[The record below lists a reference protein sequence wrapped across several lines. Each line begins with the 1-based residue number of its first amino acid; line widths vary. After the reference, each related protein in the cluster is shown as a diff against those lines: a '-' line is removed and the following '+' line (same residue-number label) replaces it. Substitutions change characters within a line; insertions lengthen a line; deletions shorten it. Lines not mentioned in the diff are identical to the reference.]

1 MAVENSSITS
11 EAQGTS
17 ASSVPS
23 KEQIQR
29 LKALQG
35 TDKGIFKLA
44 CFSIIEGYL
53 REKLG
58 KQNDFSISFPSLLDM
73 FKARY
78 STKHPKEYMLIKDLI
93 TNHRG
98 TNPVRHRF
106 MNCSAEEANGA
117 IFLFCEFAKIYNLP
131 NQEEIE
137 KLSKALDVWLA
148 RKSPVETAA
157 ELENAIK
164 QIKSLSEQNEN
175 MLEKV
180 SQLGEVQN
188 QLDAMSSKLK
198 ALQFDYDQQIA
209 ANKKNK
215 ERIDELRRAK
225 NDEEQKNLKAQK
237 ELQTQLEK
245 LSDAEEYIQNLNRMT
260 SYTRTRYDFEQSI
273 VHLTK
278 EQESIVNQVKFNR
291 DFLIKGSAGTG
302 KSLVLLKTLEKLLA
316 EQSGSLFASDK
327 NKSIKLITFTHSLEK
342 YNRYIASLMKI
353 GKTELAENN
362 DIITTSETYI
372 SKILKAA
379 FPQKELNYILDKVEI
394 ECLEDE
400 NVNPLGKEIWTELDK
415 FILPKCIT
423 KKEYCEEMIAR
434 TGMRK
439 PQNEASRKKIWAVVE
454 KIFDAWE
461 KSDEWYSVFAAYKL
475 ATTDFTVPENLCVD
489 YLFVDEAQDLTAA
502 TLRILKSSVRE
513 AVILAGDN
521 DQSIFQPGFTWSR
534 AGLDV
539 SGATRILNINFR
551 STNQI
556 NEVAEKYRK
565 LIKGSD
571 KENRPETFRL
581 GPPVELHE
589 SKNEDEGFTQIIETV
604 KLCIKTLGYES
615 ENICLIAP
623 QKKQL
628 DKLKT
633 LLKDELD
640 LESSLVSE
648 GTFDFAQQ
656 GIIRLA
662 TTQSCKGLDFPVVL
676 FYIDHRAHYL
686 DVFDEE
692 ISDKINR
699 NMIYTALTRS
709 IELLHVFMPQKVSE
723 GPVGDLK
730 KILKEEK

>member
-1 MAVENSSITS
+1 MVAENT
-11 EAQGTS
+11 EL
-17 ASSVPS
+17 PS
-23 KEQIQR
+23 KEQLQR
-29 LKALQG
+29 LKSLQG
-35 TDKGIFKLA
+35 TDKGLFKLA
-44 CFSIIEGYL
+44 CFSVIEGYM

-58 KQNDFSISFPSLLDM
+58 KQNDFSISFPKLLDL

-78 STKHPKEYMLIKDLI
+78 ATNSPREYMLIKDLI
-93 TNHRG
+93 KNHQG

-106 MNCSAEEANGA
+106 MDCSEEEAIGA
-117 IFLFCEFAKIYNLP
+117 IYLFNEFAKNYKLP
-131 NQEEIE
+131 NQAEIE
-137 KLSKALDVWLA
+137 KMAKALDIWLS
-148 RKSPVETAA
+148 RKSPAETVA
-157 ELENAIK
+157 ELEKAIK
-164 QIKSLSEQNEN
+164 QIKSLSEQNN
-175 MLEKV
+175 DMLEKV
-180 SQLGEVQN
+180 TQLGQLQT

-198 ALQFDYDQQIA
+198 ALQFDYDQQITSS
-209 ANKKNK
+209 KKDK
-215 ERIDELRRAK
+215 ERIDQLRKAK
-225 NDEEQKNLKAQK
+225 NEEEQKNLKVQK
-237 ELQTQLEK
+237 ELQAQLEK

-260 SYTRTRYDFEQSI
+260 SYTRTRYDFEQSL

-316 EQSGSLFASDK
+316 EQSASLFDDDR

-353 GKTELAENN
+353 GENQLAEKGNL
-362 DIITTSETYI
+362 ITTSEAYI
-372 SKILKAA
+372 SKIIKAA
-379 FPQKELNYILDKVEI
+379 FPEKNLTYLLEKVEI
-394 ECLEDE
+394 EGLED
-400 NVNPLGKEIWTELDK
+400 VSLNPLGKDIWTELDK

-439 PQNEASRKKIWAVVE
+439 AQTEASRKKIWDFVE
-454 KIFDAWE
+454 KIFEAWE
-461 KSDEWYSVFAAYKL
+461 KSAEWYSAFASYKL
-475 ATTDFTVPENLCVD
+475 STMDFKVPDELCVD

-556 NEVAEKYRK
+556 NQLAEKYRT
-565 LIKGSD
+565 LIKACD

-589 SKNEDEGFTQIIETV
+589 SKNEDEGFMQMIETV
-604 KLCIKTLGYES
+604 KLCIETLGYES

-623 QKKQL
+623 QRKQL
-628 DKLKT
+628 DKLKVM
-633 LLKDELD
+633 LKEELD
-640 LESSLVSE
+640 MESSLVSE

-692 ISDKINR
+692 VSDKINR

-709 IELLHVFMPQKVSE
+709 IELLHVFMPEKVSE

-730 KILKEEK
+730 RIMKD

>member
-1 MAVENSSITS
+1 MVAENT
-11 EAQGTS
+11 EL
-17 ASSVPS
+17 PS
-23 KEQIQR
+23 KEQLQR
-29 LKALQG
+29 LKSLQG
-35 TDKGIFKLA
+35 TDKGLFKLA
-44 CFSIIEGYL
+44 CFSVIEGYM

-58 KQNDFSISFPSLLDM
+58 KQNDFSISFPKLLDL

-78 STKHPKEYMLIKDLI
+78 ATNSPREYMLIKDLI
-93 TNHRG
+93 KNHQG

-106 MNCSAEEANGA
+106 MDCSEEEAIGA
-117 IFLFCEFAKIYNLP
+117 IYLFNEFAKNYKLP
-131 NQEEIE
+131 NQAEIE
-137 KLSKALDVWLA
+137 KMAKALDIWLS
-148 RKSPVETAA
+148 RKSPAETVA
-157 ELENAIK
+157 ELEKAIK
-164 QIKSLSEQNEN
+164 QIKSLSEQNN
-175 MLEKV
+175 DMLEKV
-180 SQLGEVQN
+180 TQLGQLQT

-198 ALQFDYDQQIA
+198 ALQFDYDQQITSS
-209 ANKKNK
+209 KKDK
-215 ERIDELRRAK
+215 ERIDQLRKAK
-225 NDEEQKNLKAQK
+225 NEEEQKNLKVQK
-237 ELQTQLEK
+237 ELQAQLEK

-260 SYTRTRYDFEQSI
+260 SYTRTRYDFEQSL

-316 EQSGSLFASDK
+316 EQSASLFDDDR

-353 GKTELAENN
+353 GENQLAEKGNL
-362 DIITTSETYI
+362 ITTSEAYI
-372 SKILKAA
+372 SKIIKAA
-379 FPQKELNYILDKVEI
+379 FPEKNLTYLLEKVEI
-394 ECLEDE
+394 EGLED
-400 NVNPLGKEIWTELDK
+400 VSLNPLGKDIWTELDK

-439 PQNEASRKKIWAVVE
+439 AQTEASRKKIWDFVE
-454 KIFDAWE
+454 KIFEAWE
-461 KSDEWYSVFAAYKL
+461 KSAEWYSAFASYKL
-475 ATTDFTVPENLCVD
+475 STMDFKVPDELCVD

-556 NEVAEKYRK
+556 NQLAEKYRT
-565 LIKGSD
+565 LIKACD

-589 SKNEDEGFTQIIETV
+589 SKNEDEGFMQMIETV
-604 KLCIKTLGYES
+604 KLCIETLGYES

-623 QKKQL
+623 QRKQL
-628 DKLKT
+628 DKLKVM
-633 LLKDELD
+633 LKEELD
-640 LESSLVSE
+640 LDSCLVSE
-648 GTFDFAQQ
+648 GSFDFAQQ

-692 ISDKINR
+692 VSDKINR

-709 IELLHVFMPQKVSE
+709 IELLHVFMPEKVSE

-730 KILKEEK
+730 RIMKD

>member
-1 MAVENSSITS
+1 MVAENT
-11 EAQGTS
+11 EL
-17 ASSVPS
+17 PS
-23 KEQIQR
+23 KEQLQR
-29 LKALQG
+29 LKSLQG
-35 TDKGIFKLA
+35 TDKGLFKLA
-44 CFSIIEGYL
+44 CFSVIEGYM

-58 KQNDFSISFPSLLDM
+58 KQNDFSISFPKLLDL

-78 STKHPKEYMLIKDLI
+78 ATNSPREYMLIKDLI
-93 TNHRG
+93 KNHQG

-106 MNCSAEEANGA
+106 ANCSDEEAIGA
-117 IFLFCEFAKIYNLP
+117 IYLFNEFAKNYKLP
-131 NQEEIE
+131 NQAEIE
-137 KLSKALDVWLA
+137 KMAKALDIWLS
-148 RKSPVETAA
+148 RKSPAETAA
-157 ELENAIK
+157 ELEKAIK
-164 QIKSLSEQNEN
+164 QIKSLSEQNN
-175 MLEKV
+175 DMLEKV
-180 SQLGEVQN
+180 TKLGQLQT

-198 ALQFDYDQQIA
+198 ALQFDYDQQITSS
-209 ANKKNK
+209 KKDK
-215 ERIDELRRAK
+215 ERIDQLRKAK
-225 NDEEQKNLKAQK
+225 NEEEQKNLKVQK
-237 ELQTQLEK
+237 ELQAQLEK

-260 SYTRTRYDFEQSI
+260 SYTRTRYDFEQSL

-316 EQSGSLFASDK
+316 EQSASLFDDDR

-353 GKTELAENN
+353 GENQLAEKGNL
-362 DIITTSETYI
+362 ITTSEAYI
-372 SKILKAA
+372 SKIIKAA
-379 FPQKELNYILDKVEI
+379 FPEKNLTYLLEKVEI
-394 ECLEDE
+394 EGLED
-400 NVNPLGKEIWTELDK
+400 VSLNPLGKDIWTELDK

-439 PQNEASRKKIWAVVE
+439 AQTEASRKKIWDYVE
-454 KIFDAWE
+454 KIFEVWE
-461 KSDEWYSVFAAYKL
+461 KSAEWYSAFSAYKL
-475 ATTDFTVPENLCVD
+475 ASMDFKVPEELCVD

-556 NEVAEKYRK
+556 NQLAEKYRS

-571 KENRPETFRL
+571 TENRPETFRL

-589 SKNEDEGFTQIIETV
+589 SKNEDEGFMQMIETV
-604 KLCIKTLGYES
+604 KLCIETLGYEC

-623 QKKQL
+623 QRKQL
-628 DKLKT
+628 DKLKVM
-633 LLKDELD
+633 LKEELD
-640 LESSLVSE
+640 MESSLVSE

-692 ISDKINR
+692 VSDKINR

-709 IELLHVFMPQKVSE
+709 IELLHVFMPEKVSE

-730 KILKEEK
+730 RIMKD

>member
-1 MAVENSSITS
+1 MVAENT
-11 EAQGTS
+11 EL
-17 ASSVPS
+17 PS
-23 KEQIQR
+23 KEQLQR
-29 LKALQG
+29 LKSLQG
-35 TDKGIFKLA
+35 TDKGLFKLA
-44 CFSIIEGYL
+44 CFSVIEGYM

-58 KQNDFSISFPSLLDM
+58 KQNDFSISFPKLLDL

-78 STKHPKEYMLIKDLI
+78 ATNSPREYMLIKDLI
-93 TNHRG
+93 KNHQG

-106 MNCSAEEANGA
+106 ANCSDEEAIGA
-117 IFLFCEFAKIYNLP
+117 IYLFNEFAKNYKLP
-131 NQEEIE
+131 NQAEIE
-137 KLSKALDVWLA
+137 KMAKALDIWLS
-148 RKSPVETAA
+148 RKSPAETVA
-157 ELENAIK
+157 ELEKAIK
-164 QIKSLSEQNEN
+164 QIKSLSEQNN
-175 MLEKV
+175 DMLEKV
-180 SQLGEVQN
+180 TQLGQLQT

-198 ALQFDYDQQIA
+198 ALQFDYDQQITSS
-209 ANKKNK
+209 KKDK
-215 ERIDELRRAK
+215 ERIDQLRKAK
-225 NDEEQKNLKAQK
+225 NEEEQKNLKVQK
-237 ELQTQLEK
+237 ELQAQLEK

-260 SYTRTRYDFEQSI
+260 SYTRTRYDFEQSL

-316 EQSGSLFASDK
+316 EQSASLFDDDR

-353 GKTELAENN
+353 GENQLAEKGNL
-362 DIITTSETYI
+362 ITTSEAYI
-372 SKILKAA
+372 SKIIKAA
-379 FPQKELNYILDKVEI
+379 FPEKNLTYLLEKVEI
-394 ECLEDE
+394 EGLED
-400 NVNPLGKEIWTELDK
+400 VSLNPLGKDIWTELDK

-439 PQNEASRKKIWAVVE
+439 AQTEASRKKIWDFVE
-454 KIFDAWE
+454 KIFEAWE
-461 KSDEWYSVFAAYKL
+461 KSAEWYSAFASYKL
-475 ATTDFTVPENLCVD
+475 STMDFKVPDELCVD

-556 NEVAEKYRK
+556 NQLAEKYRT
-565 LIKGSD
+565 LIKACD

-589 SKNEDEGFTQIIETV
+589 SKNEDEGFMQMIETV
-604 KLCIKTLGYES
+604 KLCIETLGYES

-623 QKKQL
+623 QRKQL
-628 DKLKT
+628 DKLKVM
-633 LLKDELD
+633 LKEELD
-640 LESSLVSE
+640 LDSCLVSE
-648 GTFDFAQQ
+648 GSFDFAQQ

-692 ISDKINR
+692 VSDKINR

-709 IELLHVFMPQKVSE
+709 IELLHVFMPEKVSE

-730 KILKEEK
+730 RIMKD

>member
-1 MAVENSSITS
+1 MVAENT
-11 EAQGTS
+11 EL
-17 ASSVPS
+17 PS
-23 KEQIQR
+23 KEQLQR
-29 LKALQG
+29 LKSLQG
-35 TDKGIFKLA
+35 TDKGLFKLA
-44 CFSIIEGYL
+44 CFSVIEGYM

-58 KQNDFSISFPSLLDM
+58 KQNDFSISFPKLLDL

-78 STKHPKEYMLIKDLI
+78 ATNSPREYMLIKDLI
-93 TNHRG
+93 KNHQG

-106 MNCSAEEANGA
+106 ANCSDEEAIGA
-117 IFLFCEFAKIYNLP
+117 IYLFNEFAKNYKLP
-131 NQEEIE
+131 NQAEIE
-137 KLSKALDVWLA
+137 KMAKALDIWLS
-148 RKSPVETAA
+148 RKSPAETAA
-157 ELENAIK
+157 ELEKAIK
-164 QIKSLSEQNEN
+164 QIKSLSEQNN
-175 MLEKV
+175 DMLEKV
-180 SQLGEVQN
+180 TKLGQLQT

-198 ALQFDYDQQIA
+198 ALQFDYDQQITSS
-209 ANKKNK
+209 KKDK
-215 ERIDELRRAK
+215 ERIDQLRKAK
-225 NDEEQKNLKAQK
+225 NEEEQKNLKVQK
-237 ELQTQLEK
+237 ELQAQLEK

-260 SYTRTRYDFEQSI
+260 SYTRTRYDFEQSL

-316 EQSGSLFASDK
+316 EQSASLFDDDR

-353 GKTELAENN
+353 GEKQLAEKGNL
-362 DIITTSETYI
+362 ITTSEAYI
-372 SKILKAA
+372 SKIIKAA
-379 FPQKELNYILDKVEI
+379 FPEKNLTYLLEKVEI
-394 ECLEDE
+394 EGLED
-400 NVNPLGKEIWTELDK
+400 VSLNPLGKDIWTELDK

-439 PQNEASRKKIWAVVE
+439 AQTEASRKKIWDFVE
-454 KIFDAWE
+454 KIFEAWE
-461 KSDEWYSVFAAYKL
+461 KSAEWYSAFASYKL
-475 ATTDFTVPENLCVD
+475 STMDFKVPDELCVD

-556 NEVAEKYRK
+556 NQLAEKYRT
-565 LIKGSD
+565 LIKACD

-589 SKNEDEGFTQIIETV
+589 SKNEDEGFMQMIETV
-604 KLCIKTLGYES
+604 KLCIETLGYES

-623 QKKQL
+623 QRKQL
-628 DKLKT
+628 DKLKVM
-633 LLKDELD
+633 LKEELD
-640 LESSLVSE
+640 LDSCLVSE
-648 GTFDFAQQ
+648 GSFDFAQQ

-692 ISDKINR
+692 VSDKINR

-709 IELLHVFMPQKVSE
+709 IELLHVFMPEKVSE

-730 KILKEEK
+730 RIMKD

>member
-1 MAVENSSITS
+1 MVAENT
-11 EAQGTS
+11 EL
-17 ASSVPS
+17 PS
-23 KEQIQR
+23 KEQLQR
-29 LKALQG
+29 LKSLQG
-35 TDKGIFKLA
+35 TDKGLFKLA
-44 CFSIIEGYL
+44 CFSVIEGYM

-58 KQNDFSISFPSLLDM
+58 KQNDFSISFPKLLDL

-78 STKHPKEYMLIKDLI
+78 ATNSPREYMLIKDLI
-93 TNHRG
+93 KNHQG

-106 MNCSAEEANGA
+106 MDCSEEEAIGA
-117 IFLFCEFAKIYNLP
+117 IYLFNEFAKNYKLP
-131 NQEEIE
+131 NQAEIE
-137 KLSKALDVWLA
+137 KMAKALDIWLS
-148 RKSPVETAA
+148 RKSPAETAA
-157 ELENAIK
+157 ELEKAIK
-164 QIKSLSEQNEN
+164 QIKSLSEQNN
-175 MLEKV
+175 DMLEKV
-180 SQLGEVQN
+180 TQLGQVQS

-198 ALQFDYDQQIA
+198 ALQFDYDQQITSS
-209 ANKKNK
+209 KKDK
-215 ERIDELRRAK
+215 ERIDQLRKAK
-225 NDEEQKNLKAQK
+225 NEEEQKNLKVQK
-237 ELQTQLEK
+237 ELQAQLEK

-260 SYTRTRYDFEQSI
+260 SYTRTRYDFEQSL

-316 EQSGSLFASDK
+316 EQSASLFDDDR

-353 GKTELAENN
+353 GEKQLAEKGNL
-362 DIITTSETYI
+362 ITTSEAYI
-372 SKILKAA
+372 SKIIKAA
-379 FPQKELNYILDKVEI
+379 FPEKNLTYLLEKVEI
-394 ECLEDE
+394 EGLED
-400 NVNPLGKEIWTELDK
+400 VSLNPLGKDIWTELDK

-439 PQNEASRKKIWAVVE
+439 AQTEASRKKIWDYVE
-454 KIFDAWE
+454 KIFEVWE
-461 KSDEWYSVFAAYKL
+461 KSDEWYSAFAAYKL
-475 ATTDFTVPENLCVD
+475 ATMDFKMPDELCVD

-539 SGATRILNINFR
+539 SGATRVLNINFR

-556 NEVAEKYRK
+556 NQLAEKYRA

-571 KENRPETFRL
+571 TENRPETFRL

-589 SKNEDEGFTQIIETV
+589 SKNEDEGFMQMIETV
-604 KLCIKTLGYES
+604 KLCIETLSYER

-623 QKKQL
+623 QRKLL
-628 DKLKT
+628 DKLKVM
-633 LLKDELD
+633 LKEELD

-692 ISDKINR
+692 VSDKINR

-709 IELLHVFMPQKVSE
+709 IELLHVFMPEKVSE

-730 KILKEEK
+730 RIMKD

>member
-1 MAVENSSITS
+1 MVADNTEL
-11 EAQGTS
+11 
-17 ASSVPS
+17 PS
-23 KEQIQR
+23 KEQLQR
-29 LKALQG
+29 LKSLQG
-35 TDKGIFKLA
+35 TDKGLFKLA
-44 CFSIIEGYL
+44 CFSVIEGYM

-58 KQNDFSISFPSLLDM
+58 KQNDFSISFPKLLDL
-73 FKARY
+73 FKALYATNSPR
-78 STKHPKEYMLIKDLI
+78 EYMLIKDLI
-93 TNHRG
+93 KNHQG

-106 MNCSAEEANGA
+106 MDCSEEEAISA
-117 IFLFCEFAKIYNLP
+117 IYLFNEFAKNYKLP
-131 NQEEIE
+131 NQAEIE
-137 KLSKALDVWLA
+137 KMAKALDIWLS
-148 RKSPVETAA
+148 RKSPAETAA
-157 ELENAIK
+157 ELEKAIK
-164 QIKSLSEQNEN
+164 QIKSLSEQNN
-175 MLEKV
+175 DMLEKV
-180 SQLGEVQN
+180 TQLGQVQS

-198 ALQFDYDQQIA
+198 ALQFDYDQQITSS
-209 ANKKNK
+209 KKDK
-215 ERIDELRRAK
+215 ERIDQLRKAK
-225 NDEEQKNLKAQK
+225 NEEEQKNLKVQK
-237 ELQTQLEK
+237 ELQAQLEK

-260 SYTRTRYDFEQSI
+260 SYTRTRYDFEQSL

-316 EQSGSLFASDK
+316 EQSASLFDDDR

-353 GKTELAENN
+353 GENQLAEKGNL
-362 DIITTSETYI
+362 ITTSEAYI
-372 SKILKAA
+372 SKIIKAA
-379 FPQKELNYILDKVEI
+379 FPEKNLTYLLEKVEI
-394 ECLEDE
+394 EGLEDIRL
-400 NVNPLGKEIWTELDK
+400 NPLGKDIWTELDK

-439 PQNEASRKKIWAVVE
+439 AQTEASRKKIWDYVE
-454 KIFDAWE
+454 KIFEAWE
-461 KSDEWYSVFAAYKL
+461 KSDEWYSGFAAYKL
-475 ATTDFTVPENLCVD
+475 ATMDFKVPDELCVD

-556 NEVAEKYRK
+556 NQLAEKYRA

-571 KENRPETFRL
+571 TENRPETFRL

-589 SKNEDEGFTQIIETV
+589 SKNEDEGFMQMIETV
-604 KLCIKTLGYES
+604 KLCIETLSYES

-623 QKKQL
+623 QRKQL
-628 DKLKT
+628 DKLKVM
-633 LLKDELD
+633 LKEELD

-648 GTFDFAQQ
+648 GSFDFAQQ

-692 ISDKINR
+692 VSDKINR

-709 IELLHVFMPQKVSE
+709 IELLHVFMPEKVSE

-730 KILKEEK
+730 RIMKD

>member
-1 MAVENSSITS
+1 MVAENT
-11 EAQGTS
+11 EL
-17 ASSVPS
+17 PS
-23 KEQIQR
+23 KEQLQR
-29 LKALQG
+29 LKSLQG
-35 TDKGIFKLA
+35 TDKGLFKLA
-44 CFSIIEGYL
+44 CFSVIEGYM

-58 KQNDFSISFPSLLDM
+58 KQNDFSISFPKLLDL

-78 STKHPKEYMLIKDLI
+78 ATNSPREYMLIKDLI
-93 TNHRG
+93 KNHQG

-106 MNCSAEEANGA
+106 ANCSDEEAIGA
-117 IFLFCEFAKIYNLP
+117 IYLFNEFAKNYKLP
-131 NQEEIE
+131 NQAEIE
-137 KLSKALDVWLA
+137 KMAKALDIWLT

-157 ELENAIK
+157 ELEKAIK
-164 QIKSLSEQNEN
+164 QIKSLSEQNN
-175 MLEKV
+175 DMLEKV
-180 SQLGEVQN
+180 TKLGQLQT

-198 ALQFDYDQQIA
+198 ALQFDYDQQITSS
-209 ANKKNK
+209 KKDK
-215 ERIDELRRAK
+215 ERIDQLRKAK
-225 NDEEQKNLKAQK
+225 NEEEQKNLKVQK
-237 ELQTQLEK
+237 ELQAQLEK

-260 SYTRTRYDFEQSI
+260 SYTRTRYDFEQSL

-316 EQSGSLFASDK
+316 EQSASLFDDDR

-342 YNRYIASLMKI
+342 YNRFISSLMTI
-353 GKTELAENN
+353 GENQLFDKGN
-362 DIITTSETYI
+362 LITTSEAYI
-372 SKILKAA
+372 SKIIKAA
-379 FPQKELNYILDKVEI
+379 FPEKNLTYLMEKVEI
-394 ECLEDE
+394 EGLED
-400 NVNPLGKEIWTELDK
+400 VSLNPLGKDIWTELDK

-439 PQNEASRKKIWAVVE
+439 AQTEASRKKIWDFVE
-454 KIFDAWE
+454 KIFEAWE
-461 KSDEWYSVFAAYKL
+461 KSAEWYSAFASYKL
-475 ATTDFTVPENLCVD
+475 STMDCKVPDELCVD

-556 NEVAEKYRK
+556 NQLAEKYRS

-571 KENRPETFRL
+571 TENRPETFRL

-589 SKNEDEGFTQIIETV
+589 SKNEDEGFMQMIETV
-604 KLCIKTLGYES
+604 KLCIETLGYEC

-623 QKKQL
+623 QRKQL
-628 DKLKT
+628 DKLKVM
-633 LLKDELD
+633 LKEELD

-692 ISDKINR
+692 VSDKINR

-709 IELLHVFMPQKVSE
+709 IELLHVFMPEKVSE

-730 KILKEEK
+730 RIMKD

>member
-1 MAVENSSITS
+1 MVAENT
-11 EAQGTS
+11 EL
-17 ASSVPS
+17 PS
-23 KEQIQR
+23 KEQLQR
-29 LKALQG
+29 LKSLQG
-35 TDKGIFKLA
+35 TDKGLFKLA
-44 CFSIIEGYL
+44 CFSVIEGYM

-58 KQNDFSISFPSLLDM
+58 KQNDFSISFPKLLDL

-78 STKHPKEYMLIKDLI
+78 ATNSPREYMLIKDLI
-93 TNHRG
+93 KNHQG

-106 MNCSAEEANGA
+106 MDCSEEEAIGA
-117 IFLFCEFAKIYNLP
+117 IYLFNEFAKNYKLP
-131 NQEEIE
+131 NQAEIE
-137 KLSKALDVWLA
+137 KMAKALDIWLT

-157 ELENAIK
+157 ELEKAIK
-164 QIKSLSEQNEN
+164 QIKSLSEQNN
-175 MLEKV
+175 DMLEKV
-180 SQLGEVQN
+180 TQLGQVQSQLE
-188 QLDAMSSKLK
+188 AMSSKLK
-198 ALQFDYDQQIA
+198 ALQFDYDQQITSS
-209 ANKKNK
+209 KKDK
-215 ERIDELRRAK
+215 ERIDQLRKAK
-225 NDEEQKNLKAQK
+225 NEEEQKNLKVQK
-237 ELQTQLEK
+237 ELQAQLEK
-245 LSDAEEYIQNLNRMT
+245 LSDAEEYMQNLNRMT
-260 SYTRTRYDFEQSI
+260 SYTRTRYDFEQSL

-316 EQSGSLFASDK
+316 EQSASLFDDDR

-353 GKTELAENN
+353 GEKQLAEKGNL
-362 DIITTSETYI
+362 ITTSEAYI
-372 SKILKAA
+372 SKIIKAA
-379 FPQKELNYILDKVEI
+379 FPEKNLTYLLEKVEI
-394 ECLEDE
+394 EGLED
-400 NVNPLGKEIWTELDK
+400 VSLNPLGKDIWTELDK

-439 PQNEASRKKIWAVVE
+439 AQTEASRKKIWDFVE
-454 KIFDAWE
+454 KIFEAWE
-461 KSDEWYSVFAAYKL
+461 KSAEWYSAFASYKL
-475 ATTDFTVPENLCVD
+475 STMDFKVPDELCVD

-556 NEVAEKYRK
+556 NQLAEKYRS

-571 KENRPETFRL
+571 TENRPETFRL

-589 SKNEDEGFTQIIETV
+589 SKNEDEGFMQMIETV
-604 KLCIKTLGYES
+604 KLCIETLGYEC

-623 QKKQL
+623 QRKQL
-628 DKLKT
+628 DKLKVM
-633 LLKDELD
+633 LKEELD
-640 LESSLVSE
+640 MESSLVSE

-692 ISDKINR
+692 VSDKINR

-709 IELLHVFMPQKVSE
+709 IELLHVFMPEKVSE

-730 KILKEEK
+730 RIMKD

>member
-1 MAVENSSITS
+1 MAEVT
-11 EAQGTS
+11 
-17 ASSVPS
+17 VPS
-23 KEQIQR
+23 SEQIKR

-35 TDKGIFKLA
+35 TDKGLFKLA
-44 CFSIIEGYL
+44 CFSVIEGYL
-53 REKLG
+53 REKLE
-58 KQNDFSISFPSLLDM
+58 KQNDFSISFPKLLDL
-73 FKARY
+73 FKTRY
-78 STKHPKEYMLIKDLI
+78 STNTPREYMLIKDLI
-93 TNHRG
+93 KNHQG

-106 MNCSAEEANGA
+106 MDCSEEEAIGA
-117 IFLFCEFAKIYNLP
+117 IYLFNEFAKNYKLP
-131 NQEEIE
+131 NQAEIE
-137 KLSKALDVWLA
+137 KMAKALDIWLS
-148 RKSPVETAA
+148 RKSPAETAA
-157 ELENAIK
+157 ELEKAIK
-164 QIKSLSEQNEN
+164 QIKSLSEQNN
-175 MLEKV
+175 DMLEKV
-180 SQLGEVQN
+180 TKLGQLQT
-188 QLDAMSSKLK
+188 QLEAMSSKLK
-198 ALQFDYDQQIA
+198 ALQFDYDQQITSS
-209 ANKKNK
+209 KKNK
-215 ERIDELRRAK
+215 ERIDQLRKTK
-225 NDEEQKNLKAQK
+225 NEEEQKNLKAQK
-237 ELQTQLEK
+237 ELQAQLEK
-245 LSDAEEYIQNLNRMT
+245 LSDAEDYIQNLNRMT
-260 SYTRTRYDFEQSI
+260 SYTRTRYDFEQSLL
-273 VHLTK
+273 HLTK

-316 EQSGSLFASDK
+316 EQSESLFDDDR
-327 NKSIKLITFTHSLEK
+327 NKTIKLITYTHSLEK

-353 GKTELAENN
+353 GEIQLAEKGNL
-362 DIITTSETYI
+362 ITTSEAYI
-372 SKILKAA
+372 SKIIKAA
-379 FPQKELNYILDKVEI
+379 FPEKKSSYFMGKVEI
-394 ECLEDE
+394 EGLED
-400 NVNPLGKEIWTELDK
+400 VSLNPLGKDIWTELEK

-423 KKEYCEEMIAR
+423 KKEYCEDMIAR

-439 PQNEASRKKIWAVVE
+439 AQNEASRKKIWDFVE
-454 KIFDAWE
+454 KIFEAWE
-461 KSDEWYSVFAAYKL
+461 KSDEWYSGFTAYKL
-475 ATTDFTVPENLCVD
+475 ATMDFKVPDELCVD

-556 NEVAEKYRK
+556 NELAEKYRA

-589 SKNEDEGFTQIIETV
+589 SKNEDEGFMQMIETV
-604 KLCIKTLGYES
+604 KLCIETLGYES

-623 QKKQL
+623 QRKQL
-628 DKLKT
+628 DKLKVM
-633 LLKDELD
+633 LKEELD

-648 GTFDFAQQ
+648 GSFDFAQQ

-692 ISDKINR
+692 VSDKINR

-709 IELLHVFMPQKVSE
+709 IELLHVFMLEKVSE

-730 KILKEEK
+730 RIMKN

>member
-1 MAVENSSITS
+1 MVAENT
-11 EAQGTS
+11 EL
-17 ASSVPS
+17 PS
-23 KEQIQR
+23 KEQLQR
-29 LKALQG
+29 LKSLQG
-35 TDKGIFKLA
+35 TDKGLFKLA
-44 CFSIIEGYL
+44 CFSVIEGYM

-58 KQNDFSISFPSLLDM
+58 KQNDFSISFPKLLDL

-78 STKHPKEYMLIKDLI
+78 ATNSPREYMLIKDLI
-93 TNHRG
+93 KNHQG

-106 MNCSAEEANGA
+106 ANCSDEEAIGA
-117 IFLFCEFAKIYNLP
+117 IYLFNEFAKTYKLP
-131 NQEEIE
+131 NQAEIE
-137 KLSKALDVWLA
+137 KMAKALDIWLS
-148 RKSPVETAA
+148 RKSPAETAA
-157 ELENAIK
+157 ELEKAIK
-164 QIKSLSEQNEN
+164 QIKSLSEQNN
-175 MLEKV
+175 DMLEKV
-180 SQLGEVQN
+180 TKLGQLQT

-198 ALQFDYDQQIA
+198 ALQFDYDQQITSS
-209 ANKKNK
+209 KKDK
-215 ERIDELRRAK
+215 ERINQLRKAK
-225 NDEEQKNLKAQK
+225 NEEEQKNLKVQK

-260 SYTRTRYDFEQSI
+260 SYTRTRYDFEQSL

-316 EQSGSLFASDK
+316 EQSASLFDDDR

-353 GKTELAENN
+353 GEKQLAEKGNL
-362 DIITTSETYI
+362 ITTSEAYI
-372 SKILKAA
+372 SKIIKAA
-379 FPQKELNYILDKVEI
+379 FPEKNLTYLLEKVEI
-394 ECLEDE
+394 EGLED
-400 NVNPLGKEIWTELDK
+400 VSLNPLGKDIWTELDK

-439 PQNEASRKKIWAVVE
+439 AQTEASRKKIWDFVE
-454 KIFDAWE
+454 KIFEAWE
-461 KSDEWYSVFAAYKL
+461 KSAEWYSAFASYKL
-475 ATTDFTVPENLCVD
+475 STMDFKVPDELCVD

-556 NEVAEKYRK
+556 NQLAEKYRS

-571 KENRPETFRL
+571 TENRPETFRL

-589 SKNEDEGFTQIIETV
+589 SKNEDEGFMQMIETV
-604 KLCIKTLGYES
+604 KLCIETLGYEC

-623 QKKQL
+623 QRKQL
-628 DKLKT
+628 DKLKVM
-633 LLKDELD
+633 LKEELD

-692 ISDKINR
+692 VSDKINR

-709 IELLHVFMPQKVSE
+709 IELLHVFMPEKVSE

-730 KILKEEK
+730 RIMKD

>member
-1 MAVENSSITS
+1 MVAENT
-11 EAQGTS
+11 EL
-17 ASSVPS
+17 PS
-23 KEQIQR
+23 KEQLQR
-29 LKALQG
+29 LKSLQG
-35 TDKGIFKLA
+35 TDKGLFKLA
-44 CFSIIEGYL
+44 CFSVIEGYM

-58 KQNDFSISFPSLLDM
+58 KQNDFSISFPKLLDL

-78 STKHPKEYMLIKDLI
+78 ATNSPREYMLIKDLI
-93 TNHRG
+93 KNHQG

-106 MNCSAEEANGA
+106 MDCSEEEAIGA
-117 IFLFCEFAKIYNLP
+117 IYLFNEFAKNYKLP
-131 NQEEIE
+131 NQAEIE
-137 KLSKALDVWLA
+137 KMAKALDIWLS
-148 RKSPVETAA
+148 RKSPAETAV
-157 ELENAIK
+157 ELEKAIK
-164 QIKSLSEQNEN
+164 QIKTLSEQNN
-175 MLEKV
+175 DMLEKV
-180 SQLGEVQN
+180 TQLGQLQT

-198 ALQFDYDQQIA
+198 ALQFDYDQQITSS
-209 ANKKNK
+209 KKDK
-215 ERIDELRRAK
+215 ERINQLRKAK
-225 NDEEQKNLKAQK
+225 NEEEQKNLKVQK

-260 SYTRTRYDFEQSI
+260 SYTRTRYDFEQSL

-316 EQSGSLFASDK
+316 EQSASLFDDDR

-353 GKTELAENN
+353 GENQLAEKGNL
-362 DIITTSETYI
+362 ITTSEAYI
-372 SKILKAA
+372 SKIIKAA
-379 FPQKELNYILDKVEI
+379 FPEKNLTYLLEKVEI
-394 ECLEDE
+394 EGLED
-400 NVNPLGKEIWTELDK
+400 VSLNPLGKDIWTELDK

-439 PQNEASRKKIWAVVE
+439 AQTEASRKKIWDFVE
-454 KIFDAWE
+454 KIFEAWE
-461 KSDEWYSVFAAYKL
+461 KSAEWYSAFASYKL
-475 ATTDFTVPENLCVD
+475 STMDFKVPDELCVD

-556 NEVAEKYRK
+556 NELAEKYRS

-571 KENRPETFRL
+571 TENRPETFRL

-589 SKNEDEGFTQIIETV
+589 SKNEDEGFMQMIETV
-604 KLCIKTLGYES
+604 KLCIETLGYEC

-623 QKKQL
+623 QRKQL
-628 DKLKT
+628 DKLKVM
-633 LLKDELD
+633 LKEELD
-640 LESSLVSE
+640 MESSLVSE

-692 ISDKINR
+692 VSDKINR

-709 IELLHVFMPQKVSE
+709 IELLHVFMPEKVSE

-730 KILKEEK
+730 RIMKD

>member
-1 MAVENSSITS
+1 MAVDT
-11 EAQGTS
+11 
-17 ASSVPS
+17 VPS
-23 KEQIQR
+23 TEQLQR

-44 CFSIIEGYL
+44 CFSVIEGFL
-53 REKLG
+53 RERLE
-58 KQNDFSISFPSLLDM
+58 KQNDYTISCPSLLDM
-73 FKARY
+73 FKAKFPAN
-78 STKHPKEYMLIKDLI
+78 SPKEHMLIKDLI
-93 TNHRG
+93 RSHRG
-98 TNPVRHRF
+98 TNPVRHCF
-106 MNCSAEEANGA
+106 MDCTDEEAIGSIYLLN
-117 IFLFCEFAKIYNLP
+117 EFAKMYKLP
-131 NQEEIE
+131 NQLEIE
-137 KLSKALDVWLA
+137 KMAKVLNIWLE

-157 ELENAIK
+157 ELEKAIK
-164 QIKSLSEQNEN
+164 QIKNLSEQNQD
-175 MLEKV
+175 MLQKV
-180 SQLGEVQN
+180 TQLGQVQT
-188 QLDAMSSKLK
+188 QMEAMSSKLK

-209 ANKKNK
+209 SNKKNK
-215 ERIDELRRAK
+215 EKIDDLRRAK

-245 LSDAEEYIQNLNRMT
+245 LSDAEEYIQNLLRMT
-260 SYTRTRYDFEQSI
+260 SYTKTRYDFEQSL

-316 EQSGSLFASDK
+316 EQAGSLFDSDRQ
-327 NKSIKLITFTHSLEK
+327 KSVKLITFTHSLEK

-353 GKTELAENN
+353 GRTELTEGQE
-362 DIITTSETYI
+362 IITTSEAYV
-372 SKILKAA
+372 SKILKTA
-379 FPQKELNYILDKVEI
+379 FPKKGLNYNLQRVEVEGLD
-394 ECLEDE
+394 DE
-400 NVNPLGKEIWTELDK
+400 NINPLGKEIWTELDK

-423 KKEYCEEMIAR
+423 EKEYCEEMIAR
-434 TGMRK
+434 TGMHK
-439 PQNEASRKKIWAVVE
+439 AQNEANRKKIWTIVE

-461 KSDEWYSVFAAYKL
+461 KSEEWYSLFAAYKMAVSL
-475 ATTDFTVPENLCVD
+475 DSYKIPDEQCVD

-502 TLRILKSSVRE
+502 TLRILKASVRE

-539 SGATRILNINFR
+539 SGATRVLNINFR

-556 NEVAEKYRK
+556 NELAEKYRS
-565 LIKGSD
+565 LINGSD

-581 GPPVELHE
+581 GPPVELQE
-589 SKNEDEGFTQIIETV
+589 SKNEDEGFAQILETV
-604 KLCIKTLGYES
+604 KLCIHTLDYEC
-615 ENICLIAP
+615 ENICIIAP
-623 QKKQL
+623 QKRQL
-628 DKLKT
+628 EKLKT
-633 LLKDELD
+633 LLKDELE
-640 LESSLVSE
+640 LESGFVS
-648 GTFDFAQQ
+648 GADFDFAEN

-692 ISDKINR
+692 VSDKINR

-709 IELLHVFMPQKVSE
+709 IELLHVFMPETVSD

-730 KILKEEK
+730 KVLKKS

>member
-1 MAVENSSITS
+1 MVAENT
-11 EAQGTS
+11 EL
-17 ASSVPS
+17 PS
-23 KEQIQR
+23 KEQLQR
-29 LKALQG
+29 LKSLQG
-35 TDKGIFKLA
+35 TDKGLFKLA
-44 CFSIIEGYL
+44 CFSVIEGYM

-58 KQNDFSISFPSLLDM
+58 KQNDFSISFPKLLDL

-78 STKHPKEYMLIKDLI
+78 ATNSPREYMLIKDLI
-93 TNHRG
+93 KNHQG

-106 MNCSAEEANGA
+106 ANCSDEEAIGA
-117 IFLFCEFAKIYNLP
+117 IYLFNEFAKTYKLP
-131 NQEEIE
+131 NQAEIE
-137 KLSKALDVWLA
+137 KMAKALDIWLS
-148 RKSPVETAA
+148 RKSPAETAA
-157 ELENAIK
+157 ELEKAIK
-164 QIKSLSEQNEN
+164 QIKSLSEQNN
-175 MLEKV
+175 DMLEKV
-180 SQLGEVQN
+180 TKLGQLQT

-198 ALQFDYDQQIA
+198 ALQFDYDQQITSS
-209 ANKKNK
+209 KKDK
-215 ERIDELRRAK
+215 ERINQLRKAK
-225 NDEEQKNLKAQK
+225 NEEEQKNLKVQK

-260 SYTRTRYDFEQSI
+260 SYTRTRYDFEQSL

-316 EQSGSLFASDK
+316 EQSASLFDDDR

-353 GKTELAENN
+353 GENQLAEKGNL
-362 DIITTSETYI
+362 ITTSEAYI
-372 SKILKAA
+372 SKIIKAA
-379 FPQKELNYILDKVEI
+379 FPEKNLTYLLEKVEI
-394 ECLEDE
+394 EGLED
-400 NVNPLGKEIWTELDK
+400 VSLNPLGKDIWTELDK

-439 PQNEASRKKIWAVVE
+439 AQTEASRKKIWDFVE
-454 KIFDAWE
+454 KIFEAWE
-461 KSDEWYSVFAAYKL
+461 KSAEWYSAFASYKL
-475 ATTDFTVPENLCVD
+475 STMDFKVPDELCVD

-556 NEVAEKYRK
+556 NQLAEKYRS

-571 KENRPETFRL
+571 TENRPETFRL

-589 SKNEDEGFTQIIETV
+589 SKNEDEGFMQMIETV
-604 KLCIKTLGYES
+604 KLCIETLGYEC

-623 QKKQL
+623 QRKQL
-628 DKLKT
+628 DKLKVM
-633 LLKDELD
+633 LKEELD

-692 ISDKINR
+692 VSDKINR

-709 IELLHVFMPQKVSE
+709 IELLHVFMPEKVSE

-730 KILKEEK
+730 RIMKD

>member
-1 MAVENSSITS
+1 M
-11 EAQGTS
+11 
-17 ASSVPS
+17 
-23 KEQIQR
+23 
-29 LKALQG
+29 
-35 TDKGIFKLA
+35 
-44 CFSIIEGYL
+44 

-58 KQNDFSISFPSLLDM
+58 KQNDFSISFPKLLDL

-78 STKHPKEYMLIKDLI
+78 ATNSPREYMLIKDLI
-93 TNHRG
+93 KNHQG

-106 MNCSAEEANGA
+106 ANCSDEEAIGA
-117 IFLFCEFAKIYNLP
+117 IYLFNEFAKTYKLP
-131 NQEEIE
+131 NQAEIE
-137 KLSKALDVWLA
+137 KMAKALDIWLS
-148 RKSPVETAA
+148 RKSPAETAA
-157 ELENAIK
+157 ELEKAIK
-164 QIKSLSEQNEN
+164 QIKSLSEQNN
-175 MLEKV
+175 DMLEKV
-180 SQLGEVQN
+180 TKLGQLQT

-198 ALQFDYDQQIA
+198 ALQFDYDQQITSS
-209 ANKKNK
+209 KKDK
-215 ERIDELRRAK
+215 ERINQLRKAK
-225 NDEEQKNLKAQK
+225 NEEEQKNLKVQK

-260 SYTRTRYDFEQSI
+260 SYTRTRYDFEQSL

-316 EQSGSLFASDK
+316 EQSASLFDDDR

-353 GKTELAENN
+353 GENQLAEKGNL
-362 DIITTSETYI
+362 ITTSEAYI
-372 SKILKAA
+372 SKIIKAA
-379 FPQKELNYILDKVEI
+379 FPEKNLTYLLEKVEI
-394 ECLEDE
+394 EGLED
-400 NVNPLGKEIWTELDK
+400 VSLNPLGKDIWTELDK

-439 PQNEASRKKIWAVVE
+439 AQTEASRKKIWDFVE
-454 KIFDAWE
+454 KIFEAWE
-461 KSDEWYSVFAAYKL
+461 KSAEWYSAFASYKL
-475 ATTDFTVPENLCVD
+475 STMDFKVPDELCVD

-556 NEVAEKYRK
+556 NQLAEKYRS

-571 KENRPETFRL
+571 TENRPETFRL

-589 SKNEDEGFTQIIETV
+589 SKNEDEGFMQMIETV
-604 KLCIKTLGYES
+604 KLCIETLGYEC

-623 QKKQL
+623 QRKQL
-628 DKLKT
+628 DKLKVM
-633 LLKDELD
+633 LKEELD
-640 LESSLVSE
+640 MESSLVSE

-692 ISDKINR
+692 VSDKINR

-709 IELLHVFMPQKVSE
+709 IELLHVFMPEKVSE

-730 KILKEEK
+730 RIMKD

>member
-1 MAVENSSITS
+1 MVAENT
-11 EAQGTS
+11 EL
-17 ASSVPS
+17 PS
-23 KEQIQR
+23 KEQLQR
-29 LKALQG
+29 LKSLQG
-35 TDKGIFKLA
+35 TDKGLFKLA
-44 CFSIIEGYL
+44 CFSVIEGYM

-58 KQNDFSISFPSLLDM
+58 KQNDFSISFPKLLDL

-78 STKHPKEYMLIKDLI
+78 ATNSPREYMLIKDLI
-93 TNHRG
+93 KNHQG
-98 TNPVRHRF
+98 TNPVRHCF
-106 MNCSAEEANGA
+106 ANCSDEEAIGA
-117 IFLFCEFAKIYNLP
+117 IYLFNEFAKNYKLP
-131 NQEEIE
+131 NQAEIE
-137 KLSKALDVWLA
+137 KMAKALDIWLS

-157 ELENAIK
+157 ELEKAIK
-164 QIKSLSEQNEN
+164 QIKSLSEQNN
-175 MLEKV
+175 DMLEKV
-180 SQLGEVQN
+180 TQLGQVQSQLE
-188 QLDAMSSKLK
+188 AMSSKLK
-198 ALQFDYDQQIA
+198 ALQFDYDQQITSS
-209 ANKKNK
+209 KKDK
-215 ERIDELRRAK
+215 ERIDQLRKAK
-225 NDEEQKNLKAQK
+225 NEEEQKNLKVQK
-237 ELQTQLEK
+237 ELQAQLEK

-260 SYTRTRYDFEQSI
+260 SYTRTRYDFEQSL

-316 EQSGSLFASDK
+316 EQSASLFDDDR
-327 NKSIKLITFTHSLEK
+327 NKSIKLITFTHSMEK

-353 GKTELAENN
+353 GENQIAEKGNL
-362 DIITTSETYI
+362 ITTSEAYI
-372 SKILKAA
+372 SKIIKAA
-379 FPQKELNYILDKVEI
+379 FPEKNLTYLMEKVEI
-394 ECLEDE
+394 EGLED
-400 NVNPLGKEIWTELDK
+400 VSLNPLGKDIWTELDK

-439 PQNEASRKKIWAVVE
+439 AQTEASRKKIWDYVE
-454 KIFDAWE
+454 KIFEVWE
-461 KSDEWYSVFAAYKL
+461 KSAEWYSAFAAYKL
-475 ATTDFTVPENLCVD
+475 ATMDFKVPEELCVD

-502 TLRILKSSVRE
+502 TLRILKNSVRE
-513 AVILAGDN
+513 AVVLAGDN

-556 NEVAEKYRK
+556 NQLAEKYRA

-571 KENRPETFRL
+571 TENRPETFRL

-589 SKNEDEGFTQIIETV
+589 SKNEDEGFMQMIETV
-604 KLCIKTLGYES
+604 KLCIETLSYER

-623 QKKQL
+623 QRKQL
-628 DKLKT
+628 DKLKVM
-633 LLKDELD
+633 LKEELD

-692 ISDKINR
+692 VSDKINR

-709 IELLHVFMPQKVSE
+709 IELLHVFMPEKVSE

-730 KILKEEK
+730 RIMKD